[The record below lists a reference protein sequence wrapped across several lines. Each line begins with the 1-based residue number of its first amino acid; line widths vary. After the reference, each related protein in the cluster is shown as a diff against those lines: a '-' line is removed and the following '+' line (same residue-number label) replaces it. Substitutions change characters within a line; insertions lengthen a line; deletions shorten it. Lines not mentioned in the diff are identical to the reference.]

1 MEEEE
6 EEEEMEALHR
16 SPSPRPE
23 GGSSRR
29 RGGFVFLRPPS
40 LPPPAQP
47 PPRYSSAPAL
57 AEPPPRESPSSC
69 AGPFTLLSPSLP
81 LYPPVCPLAC
91 HPSIDFVTNR
101 LHPNPSGLPPSPS
114 RRPSRSPL
122 ERYAPMRVC
131 TLIYKCTLF
140 IHISRWRRRRRC
152 RHRRSLGD
160 FEFRTRYANA
170 LLQASLTT

>member
-1 MEEEE
+1 
-6 EEEEMEALHR
+6 MEALHR

-40 LPPPAQP
+40 YPPPAEP
-47 PPRYSSAPAL
+47 PPRYSSALAL
-57 AEPPPRESPSSC
+57 AEPPPREPPSSC

-81 LYPPVCPLAC
+81 LYPPVCPLAR

-101 LHPNPSGLPPSPS
+101 LHPIPSGLPTSPS
-114 RRPSRSPL
+114 RRPTRSPL

-131 TLIYKCTLF
+131 TLIYKCILF
-140 IHISRWRRRRRC
+140 IHISRRWRHRRRHRRRRR
-152 RHRRSLGD
+152 RRSLGD
-160 FEFRTRYANA
+160 SEFRTRDVNA
-170 LLQASLTT
+170 LPQVSLAT